1 MKILTAPP
9 FETLFQSPKFAKK
22 HNNKKIQANRT
33 MSVPD
38 NMTNEQFKAAMLN
51 GKCKM
56 GYNLNL

>member
-1 MKILTAPP
+1 
-9 FETLFQSPKFAKK
+9 
-22 HNNKKIQANRT
+22 